1 MYKYQNT
8 KHLGKVYFTIN
19 FEEYDIFSAFDI
31 FLLRSCV
38 V

>member
-19 FEEYDIFSAFDI
+19 FEEYGIFSAFDI
-31 FLLRSCV
+31 SLFRPCV